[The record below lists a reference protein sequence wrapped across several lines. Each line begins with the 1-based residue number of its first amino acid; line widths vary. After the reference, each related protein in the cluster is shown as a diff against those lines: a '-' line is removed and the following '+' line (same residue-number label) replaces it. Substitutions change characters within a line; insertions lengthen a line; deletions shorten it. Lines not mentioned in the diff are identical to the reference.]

1 MVNGRNLSA
10 RSPFAVNRLPP
21 LCGKIIFVSGPSD
34 SETSPVM
41 SNLDSAL
48 AALRTHFNFDDF
60 RAGQSEVID
69 AVLAGHDTVVV
80 MPTGGGKSL
89 CYQLPALMKD
99 GATIVVSP
107 LIALMKDQV
116 DALHARG
123 LPATFINSSIDF
135 EEQKAR
141 INGIR
146 QGHYKLV
153 YVAPERFRSAHFV
166 ETLKS
171 VNVSLFAVDE
181 AHCVSTWGHDFRPD
195 FLRLKT
201 AIAEIGRPQIVAL
214 TATATP
220 YVRADIIEQLGLRET
235 RAFVSGFDRPNLSIR
250 VVHTQKE
257 REKIAHV
264 KKLAAE
270 AKGGSG
276 IIYSSTRKSVEQVA
290 RQLRE
295 AGLSVVAYHAGMD
308 EAERT
313 RVQDEFMSG
322 RRQMIVATNAFGMGI
337 DKADIRF
344 VIHYH
349 LPGSVEAYYQ
359 EIGRAGRDG
368 QPSSCVLL
376 FNYAD
381 KRTQD
386 YFIEGSYPPPEII
399 AKVYESLIGT
409 KQQQIELSTREI
421 AARSG
426 VRNEMAV
433 QSALIILEKAGHIER
448 GAASENRAA
457 LRLLMPP
464 HLARENVNARR
475 SPRDKQILFALLGG
489 HDLNER
495 ADAEIDVRE
504 FAEIVGLD
512 LASVRRSLASLA
524 ASGVISYQPAR
535 RTRGLLMLDE
545 RPVKHLRI
553 RPQDLARRA
562 ALEQRKL
569 REMISFCYADRCY
582 RGFILDYF
590 GDSSHESACGTCGI
604 CLSESHQVA
613 TARAAE
619 HWGDKDDLIFFDETA
634 PRPSARAASAAMRAT
649 SEPTRLDQFVREH
662 RPVALDLEDELAE
675 HSRVRRAM
683 REAES
688 LGAAAATQG
697 GVEITGARA
706 LDADETLCVR
716 KILAC
721 AARMG
726 GRFGKGI
733 LAATLRGS
741 RSAKISQAKLD
752 QLSTYGIL
760 SNMTQDEIIL
770 YIDALVS
777 AGALNV
783 TGGAYPTVALT
794 ALGKDVMRE
803 RATIELA
810 LPVIPSIPPR
820 ASSAASGTHP
830 KSLNAPRV
838 GTVDETYAFYAA
850 GMTIE
855 EISEQRGISEM
866 TVEKHLADCILAGRP
881 FDLAPHVGA
890 SDRAL
895 IKEAVRRIGDARLK
909 PLREALPNHISYR
922 MIRFVVADLQR
933 AAVAPNG
940 EAGSHD

>member
-1 MVNGRNLSA
+1 
-10 RSPFAVNRLPP
+10 
-21 LCGKIIFVSGPSD
+21 
-34 SETSPVM
+34 M
-41 SNLDSAL
+41 SSTNAAL
-48 AALRTHFNFDDF
+48 AALREHFNFEDF
-60 RAGQSEVID
+60 RAGQREVID
-69 AVLAGHDTVVV
+69 AILEGHDTVVV

-89 CYQLPALMKD
+89 CYQLPALMNE
-99 GATIVVSP
+99 GATVVVSP

-146 QGHYKLV
+146 QGKYKLV

-166 ETLKS
+166 EALKS
-171 VNVSLFAVDE
+171 ANVSLFAVDE

-195 FLRLKT
+195 FLRLK
-201 AIAEIGRPQIVAL
+201 ASIEEIGRPQTIAL

-220 YVRADIIEQLGLRET
+220 HVRADIIEQLGLKEP

-257 REKIAHV
+257 REKIALV
-264 KKLAAE
+264 KTLAAE
-270 AKGGSG
+270 SAGGSG

-290 RQLRE
+290 RRLKD

-313 RVQDEFMSG
+313 RAQDDFMSG
-322 RRQMIVATNAFGMGI
+322 RVQMIVATNAFGMGI

-349 LPGSVEAYYQ
+349 LPGSIEAYYQ

-368 QPSSCVLL
+368 LPSQCVLL

-399 AKVYESLIGT
+399 AKVYEALVAT
-409 KQQQIELSTREI
+409 RQQHIELSTREI
-421 AARSG
+421 AVRAS

-448 GAASENRAA
+448 GAAGENRAA
-457 LRLLMPP
+457 VRLLMPP
-464 HLARENVNARR
+464 HLARENVNAKR
-475 SPRDKQILFALLGG
+475 SARDKQVLFTLLGG
-489 HDLNER
+489 YELSER
-495 ADAEIDVRE
+495 ADVEIDVKE
-504 FAEIVGLD
+504 FAETVGLD

-524 ASGVISYQPAR
+524 ASNVISYTAAR
-535 RTRGLLMLDE
+535 RTRGLQMLDE
-545 RPVKHLRI
+545 RPVSHLRI

-582 RGFILDYF
+582 RAFILDYF
-590 GDSSHESACGTCGI
+590 GDRSHKPACGTCGI
-604 CLSESHQVA
+604 CLKENAQAASTSAVGEEHTVEYFGDEIESDYYDEESPFASTRAAAVA
-613 TARAAE
+613 TSS
-619 HWGDKDDLIFFDETA
+619 A
-634 PRPSARAASAAMRAT
+634 PTPPR
-649 SEPTRLDQFVREH
+649 TRLDKFVVDNAPFGSDLQNELDRQSLADH
-662 RPVALDLEDELAE
+662 R
-675 HSRVRRAM
+675 R

-688 LGAAAATQG
+688 FG
-697 GVEITGARA
+697 GESSASALQITGARA
-706 LDADETLCVR
+706 LGEDETLCVR

-721 AARMG
+721 AARME
-726 GRFGKGI
+726 GRYGKGI

-741 RSAKISQAKLD
+741 RSAKISQFGLER
-752 QLSTYGIL
+752 LSTYGIL
-760 SNMTQDEIIL
+760 SNMTQDEILL

-777 AGALNV
+777 AGALRV
-783 TGGAYPTVALT
+783 MGGTYPTVSIT
-794 ALGKDVMRE
+794 ALGQDVMRE

-810 LPVIPSIPPR
+810 LPVAPPVSPR
-820 ASSAASGTHP
+820 VSSATAP
-830 KSLNAPRV
+830 AKAVNAPRPS
-838 GTVDETYAFYAA
+838 TVDETYAFYEA
-850 GMTIE
+850 GMSIE
-855 EISEQRGISEM
+855 EISVERRIAEM
-866 TVEKHLADCILAGRP
+866 TVEKHLADCIVEGRP
-881 FDLAPHVGA
+881 FDISRHVSA

-895 IKEAVRRIGDARLK
+895 IEEAVRRLGDERLK
-909 PLREALPNHISYR
+909 PLRDALPRHISYR

-933 AAVAPNG
+933 AANANG
-940 EAGSHD
+940 NAQQSAAAAE